1 MEGLTMKTQQQLIY
15 NQEDYELDNQ
25 YNDDN
30 RYQRENSSMVHLKLG
45 KEKKYRVS
53 KVWHGFFIFSSQLF
67 FYYFFF
73 HYLCPVKW
81 AKILTLDKKKKNFF
95 CFVLSK
101 SYLCTYE

>member
-1 MEGLTMKTQQQLIY
+1 MTTIAINARTQVFGTP
-15 NQEDYELDNQ
+15 ET
-25 YNDDN
+25 
-30 RYQRENSSMVHLKLG
+30 RKR
-45 KEKKYRVS
+45 KKYRVS